1 MELKEVLVF
10 TQVVRSGSFTAAA
23 RELGMQKSTVSRKV
37 SDLEER
43 LGVRLLQRTTRTLHL
58 TDEGRIFFEHCQ
70 RAMAELDEAQ
80 LALSGMRATPTG
92 LLRVTA
98 PLSFGFLGPMLGP
111 FLERHPEV
119 QLEMVCTDR
128 VVDLVEEGFD
138 VAIRA
143 GRLPDTSL
151 IARRLGNLPRILVAS
166 PAYLARRK
174 APRSPEQLPDH
185 ACLVFGGQRVWALTC
200 DGRTFDVQV
209 KPRLVVNDFELLLDA
224 TLAGAGI
231 ALLPGPTC
239 EAAIRDGRLR
249 HVLPACAGAE
259 TPIHALYAS
268 TRHLSAKVKAF
279 VEFLQERMAREGPGR
294 ASGRP

>member
-10 TQVVRSGSFTAAA
+10 TQVVRSGGFSAAA

-37 SDLEER
+37 ADLEER
-43 LGVRLLQRTTRTLHL
+43 LGVRLLQRTTRRISL
-58 TDEGRIFFEHCQ
+58 TDEGRIFYEHCQ
-70 RAMAELDEAQ
+70 RALAELDEAQ

-98 PLSFGFLGPMLGP
+98 PMSFGFLGPLLGP
-111 FLERHPEV
+111 FLERYPEV
-119 QLEMVCTDR
+119 QLELVCTDR
-128 VVDLVEEGFD
+128 VVDIVEEGYD

-151 IARRLGNLPRILVAS
+151 IARRLGYLPRYLVAS
-166 PAYLARRK
+166 PDYLEK
-174 APRSPEQLPDH
+174 QRSPRTPDELHDH
-185 ACLVFGGQRVWALTC
+185 ACLVFGAGQQLTWKLESK
-200 DGRTFDVQV
+200 GRTADVQTQ
-209 KPRLVVNDFELLLDA
+209 PRLVVNDFDLLLDA
-224 TLAGAGI
+224 TLAGTGI

-239 EAAIRDGRLR
+239 SAAVREGRLVR
-249 HVLPACAGAE
+249 VLPEWAGAE

-279 VEFLQERMAREGPGR
+279 VEYLREGMETQQ
-294 ASGRP
+294 